1 VHAHVRTLLRLRQET
16 PALRRGKTVN
26 LHVADRSWAYARVL
40 EGRAVVVA
48 INTDGAE
55 ATLDLPAAPLGLADG
70 TRLRDRVG
78 SLGEGTIEGGR
89 LRLTLPPGSSGV
101 FVP

>member
-1 VHAHVRTLLRLRQET
+1 MPQH
-16 PALRRGKTVN
+16 RG
-26 LHVADRSWAYARVL
+26 DFF
-40 EGRAVVVA
+40 
-48 INTDGAE
+48 
-55 ATLDLPAAPLGLADG
+55 LGLGLDERVGNPEPPAGLAEG

-78 SLGEGTIEGGR
+78 SLGEASVEGGR